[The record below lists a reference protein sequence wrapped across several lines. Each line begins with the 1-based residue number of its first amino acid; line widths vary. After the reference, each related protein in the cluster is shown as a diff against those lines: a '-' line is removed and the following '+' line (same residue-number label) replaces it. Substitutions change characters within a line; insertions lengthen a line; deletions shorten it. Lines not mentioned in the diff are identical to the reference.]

1 MDSPLATLTLDRIRD
16 LIAQPQWRNG
26 GKLPAETEL
35 CQEMGVSR
43 PVLRQAL
50 VALRGEGLIE
60 SRRGSGNFVRRRQD
74 SSPSVFGQPQNLA
87 DIESCFYFRAVIE
100 TAAASRQPASTT
112 RLHR

>member
-43 PVLRQAL
+43 PVSASL
-50 VALRGEGLIE
+50 VALRGEGDRFPARLRTI
-60 SRRGSGNFVRRRQD
+60 SCAAQD
-74 SSPSVFGQPQNLA
+74 SSRRV
-87 DIESCFYFRAVIE
+87 RAATEPGRYRQLLLLPRRIE